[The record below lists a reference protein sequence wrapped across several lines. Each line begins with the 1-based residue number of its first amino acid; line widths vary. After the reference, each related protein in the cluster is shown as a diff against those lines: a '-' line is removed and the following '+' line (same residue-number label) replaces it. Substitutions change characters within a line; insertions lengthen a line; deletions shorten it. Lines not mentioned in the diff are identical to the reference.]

1 MAANYATAAVG
12 TETSGSI
19 LSPSSQNSLFGL
31 KPTIGL
37 LSRSGIVPISSTLDT
52 PGPMTRNSIDNAIL
66 LSAMVGR
73 DEADTATSNSP
84 TNKDYLRAIENTSLS
99 NKRFGYFKP
108 MLEDSIFSATVEKIK
123 STGASVIGLEPI
135 EVDFSFFRAFL
146 NGDMIKDL
154 PAYMDTYA
162 SENITQ
168 RTVKDFYEYNSE
180 DTLLRVPYGQQLFEG
195 MVNDTM
201 TTERHAE
208 IKKDYLS
215 QGQRFFETHITEHNL
230 DAIISINNYNAG
242 HAAMAQ
248 YPCLATPMGYKASG
262 EPINLTFIGRSFE
275 EDKLLGF
282 AAAWEKAF
290 PVRQPPVAYK

>member
-1 MAANYATAAVG
+1 M
-12 TETSGSI
+12 
-19 LSPSSQNSLFGL
+19 
-31 KPTIGL
+31 
-37 LSRSGIVPISSTLDT
+37 
-52 PGPMTRNSIDNAIL
+52 
-66 LSAMVGR
+66 
-73 DEADTATSNSP
+73 
-84 TNKDYLRAIENTSLS
+84 
-99 NKRFGYFKP
+99 
-108 MLEDSIFSATVEKIK
+108 
-123 STGASVIGLEPI
+123 
-135 EVDFSFFRAFL
+135 
-146 NGDMIKDL
+146 
-154 PAYMDTYA
+154 
-162 SENITQ
+162 
-168 RTVKDFYEYNSE
+168 
-180 DTLLRVPYGQQLFEG
+180 PYGQQLFEG